1 MAKIKNIKHLGF
13 LDAPDCKTHSGYLAG
28 QGYVR
33 AGSRVPVV
41 STSSQLCTGNSKSAM
56 GGVFTLQKWAMLVTR
71 AFPWE
76 WLISIGQDTTV
87 ASTGTHLSLA
97 FMQDFGSTFVWL
109 SASYVPD
116 ILCLGGWRELFLA
129 LPPSSHLRSFSFLP
143 LFIFLGIWAL
153 LLSVLMNLGYAS
165 DHSPFLGVGRGVSF
179 QHTP

>member
-1 MAKIKNIKHLGF
+1 MPQTAKPTQVTWLARGMLGLVQECQLWAF
-13 LDAPDCKTHSGYLAG
+13 LPSSVLVTRNQPWWECLHSRNGH
-28 QGYVR
+28 
-33 AGSRVPVV
+33 
-41 STSSQLCTGNSKSAM
+41 
-56 GGVFTLQKWAMLVTR
+56 MLVTR

-97 FMQDFGSTFVWL
+97 FMQDFGSTLVWL

-116 ILCLGGWRELFLA
+116 ILCLGGWRELFLV
-129 LPPSSHLRSFSFLP
+129 LPPSSHLRSFYFLP

-153 LLSVLMNLGYAS
+153 LLSVLMNLGHAS
-165 DHSPFLGVGRGVSF
+165 DHSTFFGVGRGVSF